1 MLMPIRI
8 LCIVA
13 WPILGLLF
21 ACVPKPIHM
30 GLEKE
35 LENARIQKAEIER
48 KVNQLEIELE
58 QSEKRIRDLEFA
70 LQKSDKLKNRYNKD
84 LANMQRQYIIQK
96 DINLQLSKRNSE
108 LAKNLNKKN
117 SVIQLQEKVIRL
129 LDDSKKTIETSLKD
143 QIDTQEIEVIELED
157 KLKVVF
163 VDKILFDSG
172 SVNINPK
179 GKELLLIMSDALKDN
194 NKQQISVEG
203 HTDNLPLGPFLLKRF
218 PSNWELSTARA
229 AAVVRF
235 LSQEGGVEPERL
247 SARGFSYYKPVAT
260 NKTEGGRR
268 QNRRIE
274 IILSSPK

>member
-1 MLMPIRI
+1 MPIRI

-13 WPILGLLF
+13 CPIVVLLS
-21 ACVPKPIHM
+21 ACVAKHLHT
-30 GLEKE
+30 GLEEE
-35 LENARIQKAEIER
+35 LENSRIQKAAVER

-58 QSEKRIRDLEFA
+58 QAQKRVRDLELA
-70 LQKSDKLKNRYNKD
+70 LQKSDKLKNRYYKD

-96 DINLQLSKRNSE
+96 DINMQLSKRNSE
-108 LAKNLNKKN
+108 LKKNLTKKN

-179 GKELLLIMSDALKDN
+179 GKELLLIMSEALKDN
-194 NKQQISVEG
+194 THQQISVEG
-203 HTDNLPLGPFLLKRF
+203 HTDDLPLGPYLRKRF

-235 LSQEGGVEPERL
+235 LSQEGGVEPKRL
-247 SARGFSYYKPVAT
+247 SARGFSYYRPVAT

-274 IILSSPK
+274 IILSSPE